1 MSSPVFIGLDL
12 AWSDRNRTGGAVI
25 CNGVLVAST
34 GLLSD
39 DASIE
44 AFIAEH
50 LPEGAPA
57 VVAVDAPLRV
67 PNHRGRRRA
76 DHEVSLA
83 WGKFDAGA
91 YPANRALLARNG
103 AVRGEVLVERLH
115 HRFGCI
121 ETAPIPQRGVGR
133 YICEVFPHPAHIVL
147 FDLPRTLKYKRKS
160 GRTQEAVAA
169 EFAHYQRLL
178 TTLIA
183 ADPPLT
189 GLDTVTAIDASQC
202 RGQALQEMEE
212 TLDAITCAYVAY
224 YAWHHGPA
232 RQRVYGSVAEGHT
245 LVPLPPQTSNDA
257 LANAPPAAVATART
271 PPPALPPDTLNARI
285 GVLTRREV
293 EARILAPV
301 IDALGREF
309 GRDEVIAVVRETI
322 IRIAQEQGAQLA
334 ETMGGDSLA
343 VFADSLRFW
352 TQDNALEIDVLAQDE
367 QRFDF
372 NVTRCRYAELYRA
385 LDIPELGAVL
395 SCNRDWA
402 LIQGFNPEVELT
414 RTQTIMQ
421 GASFCDFRYRRQSA
435 ERQQPNPTPTEP
447 ETR

>member
-1 MSSPVFIGLDL
+1 MSTPVFIGLDL

-44 AFIAEH
+44 AFIAGH
-50 LPEGAPA
+50 LPEGAP
-57 VVAVDAPLRV
+57 VVIAVDAPLRV
-67 PNHRGRRRA
+67 PNHSGRRRA
-76 DHEVSLA
+76 DHELSLA

-103 AVRGEVLVERLH
+103 AVRGEVLVERLR

-147 FDLPRTLKYKRKS
+147 FNLPRILKYKRKS
-160 GRTQEAVAA
+160 GRTHEAVAA
-169 EFAHYQRLL
+169 EFVHYQQLL
-178 TTLIA
+178 ATLTA

-189 GLDTVTAIDASQC
+189 GLDTVAAIDASQR
-202 RGQALQEMEE
+202 RGQALQELEE

-224 YAWHHGPA
+224 YVWHHGPA
-232 RQRVYGSVAEGHT
+232 RQRVYGSVAEGHI
-245 LVPLPPQTSNDA
+245 LVPLPTRNDA
-257 LANAPPAAVATART
+257 LVNT
-271 PPPALPPDTLNARI
+271 PPTAGAAPSTSSPALPPDTLNARI

-309 GRDEVIAVVRETI
+309 GRDEVIAIVRETI

-334 ETMGGDSLA
+334 GMMGGDSLA
-343 VFADSLRFW
+343 AFADSLRFW

-385 LDIPELGAVL
+385 LGIPELGAVL

-402 LIQGFNPEVELT
+402 LIQGFNSEVELT

-421 GASFCDFRYRRQSA
+421 GAAFCDFRYRRQLA
-435 ERQQPNPTPTEP
+435 ERHHQPNPTSMEA